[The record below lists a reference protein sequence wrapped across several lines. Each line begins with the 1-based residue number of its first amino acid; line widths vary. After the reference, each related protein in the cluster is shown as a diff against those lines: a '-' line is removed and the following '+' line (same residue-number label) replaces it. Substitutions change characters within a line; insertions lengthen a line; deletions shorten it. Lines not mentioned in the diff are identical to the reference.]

1 MKEPIIQIFSWQLIC
16 NLINEQR
23 KKCRN
28 LNLHIL
34 IFITVNS
41 CVSYALF
48 STISSKHSGCKVT
61 NEQRFTLILTVD
73 FCITEEWNRHLISS
87 MNGIDIHLYNCS
99 FLIINKHTS
108 FLNTNMHE
116 SEFYSLFLLW
126 KKNSCSPVCRDYVIC
141 QLFTCWFEQF
151 LGKHGFISCRT
162 SQFSHVQENLTI
174 LMFGWEL
181 F

>member
-23 KKCRN
+23 KKGRN

-108 FLNTNMHE
+108 SLNTNMHE

-126 KKNSCSPVCRDYVIC
+126 KKK
-141 QLFTCWFEQF
+141 QLFASVSR
-151 LGKHGFISCRT
+151 LR
-162 SQFSHVQENLTI
+162 NLSIVYVLIWTVS
-174 LMFGWEL
+174 WEAWL
-181 F
+181 YLVSYFTV